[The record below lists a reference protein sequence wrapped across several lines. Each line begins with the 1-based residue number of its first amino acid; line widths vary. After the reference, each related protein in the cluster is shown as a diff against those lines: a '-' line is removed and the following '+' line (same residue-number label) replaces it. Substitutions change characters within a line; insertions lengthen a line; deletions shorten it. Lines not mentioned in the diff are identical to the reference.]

1 MKRPS
6 TMKAS
11 PPNTKSGAR
20 RKLTAMKQRGE
31 TMLAE
36 KKINETVLETWSAS
50 CAKCVEEAFGF
61 GNDHVH
67 QFQEVA
73 FAAWA
78 DGETP
83 DPRQEERERREKLQ
97 QRLTVLNE
105 LIAQLDM
112 EESLEAADAP
122 APVPDDSFWSLLH
135 QRVVKTAKARFEAGH
150 YADSVEAALK
160 ELNSVVKALVKKAT
174 GKELDGADL
183 MHQALSPKNPII
195 ILDDLGTESGRNQQT
210 GYMEIFAGSM
220 TGIRNPKAHE
230 NLTITKERAIHHLF
244 LASLLF
250 NRLDERTN
258 LK

>member
-1 MKRPS
+1 MKRQS
-6 TMKAS
+6 SMKAS
-11 PPNTKSGAR
+11 PPITKSSAR

-31 TMLAE
+31 AMLGE
-36 KKINETVLETWSAS
+36 RKINETVLDTWSAS
-50 CAKCVEEAFGF
+50 CANCVEQAFGE

-67 QFQEVA
+67 QFQEIP
-73 FAAWA
+73 FAAWV

-83 DPRQEERERREKLQ
+83 DPREEERERREKLQ
-97 QRLTVLNE
+97 RRLTVLNE
-105 LIAQLDM
+105 LIAQLGM
-112 EESLEAADAP
+112 EETLEAAE
-122 APVPDDSFWSLLH
+122 VPITAADDSFWSLLH
-135 QRVVKTAKARFEAGH
+135 QRVVKTAKARFEAGQ

>member
-1 MKRPS
+1 
-6 TMKAS
+6 MKA
-11 PPNTKSGAR
+11 PKEITKNGAR
-20 RKLTAMKQRGE
+20 RKLTAMKQRGDA
-31 TMLAE
+31 MLAASSV
-36 KKINETVLETWSAS
+36 NDTVLDTWSAS
-50 CAKCVEEAFGF
+50 CAKCVEEAFGE

-67 QFQEVA
+67 QFQEIP
-73 FAAWA
+73 FSAWVE
-78 DGETP
+78 GETP
-83 DPRQEERERREKLQ
+83 DPREEERERREKLQ

-112 EESLEAADAP
+112 EETLEGAVAP
-122 APVPDDSFWSLLH
+122 AAASEDVFWSLLH
-135 QRVVKTAKARFEAGH
+135 ERVVKTAKSRFDAGH

-160 ELNSVVKALVKKAT
+160 ELNSVMKALVKKAA

-183 MHQALSPKNPII
+183 MHQALSPKSPII
-195 ILDDLGTESGRNQQT
+195 VLDDLHTESGRNQQM
-210 GYMEIFAGSM
+210 GYMEIFAGAM

-230 NLTITKERAIHHLF
+230 NLTITKERALHHLF